1 MLPWVAW
8 HDKVA
13 DAVGPLARRRR
24 VRSSTSAA
32 AAPQQQQAADRFS
45 ELCGYSLPLGR
56 SREMRMHVLA
66 FPNGRAVARP
76 FGDRARFSRE
86 KSEIQ
91 SPNHRASEKQALS
104 EVRRP
109 SSHFVPKWKNIIT
122 SVTRARFPESLAL
135 ELESPTFPA
144 KISRDLVG
152 Q

>member
-91 SPNHRASEKQALS
+91 SPTG
-104 EVRRP
+104 RRP
-109 SSHFVPKWKNIIT
+109 WRQNLETLFSHLAVGFDRPRADRGPWRQNLETLFST
-122 SVTRARFPESLAL
+122 SRWVLTDRGRTEDVTSK
-135 ELESPTFPA
+135 S
-144 KISRDLVG
+144 
-152 Q
+152 